1 MKITN
6 YQMISVWNIFNKK
19 YNESNDIKVKWN
31 ITEISKEICDLK
43 KRYEA
48 SLNEIIMK
56 YGKEK
61 EDGNKSLTY
70 EDKHVKELLECES
83 DVKEMSFED
92 ICQIGFTFDE
102 IMILKPILKE
112 Q

>member
-1 MKITN
+1 MKIN
-6 YQMISVWNIFNKK
+6 NAQMLNIWNIFDRK
-19 YNESNDIKVKWN
+19 YNNSNDIKVKWK
-31 ITEISKEICDLK
+31 ITEIANEIYELK

-83 DVKEMSFED
+83 DVKEISFED